1 MHKHTT
7 IPQLNKRL
15 FWDVNFELLDYD
27 KNAFFI
33 IERVFERGDVS
44 DIRACR
50 RYYGDEKIRQALTSA
65 RWLSLTTIYLAM
77 AILGNELTDYK
88 CYNTALSNKGHWT
101 Y

>member
-1 MHKHTT
+1 MPGHKA
-7 IPQLNKRL
+7 ILQLNRRL
-15 FWDVNFELLDYD
+15 FWDVNFDTLDYD
-27 KNAFFI
+27 KKASFI
-33 IERVFERGDVS
+33 IERVFERGDVP

-50 RYYGDEKIRQALTSA
+50 RYYGDEKISQALTNA

-77 AILGNELTDYK
+77 AILGNDLTDYK